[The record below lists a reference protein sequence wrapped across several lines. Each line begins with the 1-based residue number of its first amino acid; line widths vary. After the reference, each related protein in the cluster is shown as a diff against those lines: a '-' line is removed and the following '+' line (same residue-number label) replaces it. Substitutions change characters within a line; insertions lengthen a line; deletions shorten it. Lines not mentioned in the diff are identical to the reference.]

1 MAQRTV
7 EMDEHLL
14 LVQAVQNLE
23 HQSAQLQAQALEL
36 QHQSAL
42 LATKISEHGAADP
55 DADRARRR
63 EAIMSMHGIWK
74 NDSTK
79 PRDGAEYQREVHAEW
94 Q

>member
-1 MAQRTV
+1 MAQPTV
-7 EMDEHLL
+7 EMDEREL

-23 HQSAQLQAQALEL
+23 RQSAQLQAQALEL

-42 LATKISEHGAADP
+42 LATKISEHGTANP

-63 EAIMSMHGIWK
+63 AAIMSMHGIWK
-74 NDSTK
+74 NDPTK
-79 PRDGAEYQREVHAEW
+79 PHDGAEYQREVRAEW